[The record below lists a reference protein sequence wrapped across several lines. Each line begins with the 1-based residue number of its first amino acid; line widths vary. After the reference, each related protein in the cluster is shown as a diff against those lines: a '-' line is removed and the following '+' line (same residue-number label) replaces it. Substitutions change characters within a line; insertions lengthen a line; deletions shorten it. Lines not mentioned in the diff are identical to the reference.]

1 MYISWWIGNFL
12 QENSIDNYILKN
24 ENIFPKK
31 LKQFLIFMKCEIS
44 TLCMWFTYFEPCEKF
59 NNFRLTN
66 GGFLGQ

>member
-44 TLCMWFTYFEPCEKF
+44 TLCM
-59 NNFRLTN
+59 
-66 GGFLGQ
+66 